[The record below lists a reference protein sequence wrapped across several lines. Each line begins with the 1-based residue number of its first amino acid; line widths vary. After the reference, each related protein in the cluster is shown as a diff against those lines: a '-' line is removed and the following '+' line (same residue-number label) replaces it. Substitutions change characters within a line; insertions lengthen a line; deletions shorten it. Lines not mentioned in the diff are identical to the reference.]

1 MKPAVTAL
9 ALAIG
14 FALAPI
20 VQAQQPTV
28 GASAG
33 ATVRLSLED
42 ALQIT
47 QAQRQSIEVARAGV
61 VRAEGQRL
69 QTRSQYFPQL
79 NGTAAYTKTLQSQ
92 FSNFASSAAS
102 TPRDTTTPKTQ
113 ALCAP
118 TLAANATPEQ
128 RAAALAQAASCQSGS
143 SSSSGGFDL
152 SKTSFGATNQWNLG
166 LSFSQNVF
174 AGGRISAQNS
184 AANAQLRSA
193 NIEVNAQKAQA
204 SLDVTSAYFDA
215 VLADQLVAIADSS
228 VAQTDVV
235 LQQTKVAK
243 QVGNVSEYEL
253 LRAQVTRDN
262 QVPIQIQ
269 ARSNRQVA
277 YYRLKE
283 LLNMPLDTPL
293 ELTTRVEDSSNPTLP
308 AIATTAPDTAV
319 SDRAPVRQADEA
331 LIASEAQVRIARAE
345 RIPTLAIVSA
355 YQRLYFPAQLLPNL
369 STGVNNWTVGLSTSF
384 PILDGGRIRGDRA
397 VAEAGVRQARAQREE
412 ARQFAALDTRVAL
425 NDLAQAQSIWDAS
438 RGTVDQAQRTYAI
451 DEVRYREG
459 ISTQT
464 DLTQSRLL
472 LEQAKAN
479 RAQAARNLAVAK
491 VRLALLKDLP
501 LQSGGTT
508 GAAATQGAG
517 AAIQQQQNQQQVQ
530 QQQFRSTNG
539 TQSAPG
545 AGAPTGSIQP

>member
-14 FALAPI
+14 FALAPT

-92 FSNFASSAAS
+92 CSNFASSAAS

-143 SSSSGGFDL
+143 SSSSGFDL

-193 NIEVNAQKAQA
+193 SIEVNAQKAQA

-262 QVPIQIQ
+262 QIPIQIQ
-269 ARSNRQVA
+269 SRSNRQVA

-479 RAQAARNLAVAK
+479 HAQAARNLAVAK

-508 GAAATQGAG
+508 GTAAAQGAG

>member
-1 MKPAVTAL
+1 MKPAVNAV
-9 ALAIG
+9 ALAIAV
-14 FALAPI
+14 ALAPT
-20 VQAQQPTV
+20 VQAQQPT
-28 GASAG
+28 GATTAG

-47 QAQRQSIEVARAGV
+47 QVQRQSIEVARAGV

-69 QTRSQYFPQL
+69 QVRSQYFPQL
-79 NGTAAYTKTLQSQ
+79 NGTAAYAKTLESQ
-92 FSNFASSAAS
+92 FSSLAVTA
-102 TPRDTTTPKTQ
+102 TPVDTTKPKTES
-113 ALCAP
+113 LCTP
-118 TLAANATPEQ
+118 NIPANATPDQ
-128 RAAALAQAASCQSGS
+128 RAAALAQAASCS
-143 SSSSGGFDL
+143 SASSSGGFDL
-152 SKTSFGATNQWNLG
+152 SRTSFGAKNQWNLG
-166 LSFSQNVF
+166 LNFSQNVYT
-174 AGGRISAQNS
+174 GGRITAQNQ
-184 AANAQLRSA
+184 AASSQLRSA
-193 NIEVNAQKAQA
+193 NIEVSAQKAQA

-215 VLADQLVAIADSS
+215 TLADQLVAIADSS
-228 VAQTDVV
+228 LAQTDLV
-235 LQQTKVAK
+235 LQQTKLAK

-262 QVPIQIQ
+262 QLPIQIQ
-269 ARSNRQVA
+269 ARSNREVA

-283 LLNMPLDTPL
+283 LLNMPLDTPV
-293 ELTTRVEDSSNPTLP
+293 ELTTRVEGSANPTLP
-308 AIATTAPDTAV
+308 AIATAAPDTVV
-319 SDRAPVRQADEA
+319 SDRAPVRQADEGVVQ
-331 LIASEAQVRIARAE
+331 SEAQLKVAKSE
-345 RIPTLAIVSA
+345 RIPTLSIVSN
-355 YQRLYFPAQLLPNL
+355 YQRLYFPAQVFPSLNV
-369 STGVNNWTVGLSTSF
+369 GVNNWTLGLATSF
-384 PILDGGRIRGDRA
+384 PILDGGRIRGDKV

-412 ARQFAALDTRVAL
+412 AKQFAALDTRVAL
-425 NDLAQAQSIWDAS
+425 NDLAQATSIWEAS

-479 RAQAARNLAVAK
+479 RAQAARNYAVAK

-508 GAAATQGAG
+508 GAAAVQGAG
-517 AAIQQQQNQQQVQ
+517 AAIQQQQNQQQIQ

-539 TQSAPG
+539 TQSAPA

>member
-1 MKPAVTAL
+1 MKPAVTAV
-9 ALAIG
+9 ALAIM
-14 FALAPI
+14 FALVPTI
-20 VQAQQPTV
+20 HAQQTGGV
-28 GASAG
+28 TAG

-42 ALQIT
+42 AIQVG

-61 VRAEGQRL
+61 VRADGQRL
-69 QTRSQYFPQL
+69 QVRSQYFPQL

-92 FSNFASSAAS
+92 FSGFASSTTS
-102 TPRDTTTPKTQ
+102 TPVDTTTSRPQ
-113 ALCAP
+113 SLCAP
-118 TLAANATPEQ
+118 NIPANATPDQ
-128 RAAALAQAASCQSGS
+128 RLAALSQAVSCASS

-152 SKTSFGATNQWNLG
+152 SRTSFGAKNQWNLG

-174 AGGRISAQNS
+174 TGGRISAQNS

-193 NIEVNAQKAQA
+193 NVEVTAQKAQA
-204 SLDVTSAYFDA
+204 ALDVTSAYFDA
-215 VLADQLVAIADSS
+215 LLADQLVAITDSS
-228 VAQTDVV
+228 VAQTDLV
-235 LQQTKVAK
+235 LQQTKLAK

-262 QVPIQIQ
+262 QIPLQIQ

-283 LLNMPLDTPL
+283 LLNMPLDTPVD
-293 ELTTRVEDSSNPTLP
+293 LTTRVEDSSSPTLP
-308 AIATTAPDTAV
+308 AVATTTPDTV
-319 SDRAPVRQADEA
+319 VNDRAPVRQADEGVVA
-331 LIASEAQVRIARAE
+331 AEAQIRIAKSE
-345 RIPTLAIVSA
+345 RIPTLAIVSN
-355 YQRLYFPAQLLPNL
+355 YQRLYFPAQVFPNL
-369 STGVNNWTVGLSTSF
+369 NTGVNNWTLGLATSF
-384 PILDGGRIRGDRA
+384 PILDGGRIRGDKV
-397 VAEAGVRQARAQREE
+397 VAEAGLRQARAQREE
-412 ARQFAALDTRVAL
+412 AKQFAALDTRVAL
-425 NDLAQAQSIWDAS
+425 NDLAQATAIWEAS

-479 RAQAARNLAVAK
+479 RAQAARNYAVAK

-501 LQSGGTT
+501 LQAGGTT

-517 AAIQQQQNQQQVQ
+517 AAIQQQQNQQQIQ

>member
-1 MKPAVTAL
+1 M

-14 FALAPI
+14 FALAPTI
-20 VQAQQPTV
+20 QAQQPTTGTAV
-28 GASAG
+28 G

-42 ALQIT
+42 ALKIT
-47 QAQRQSIEVARAGV
+47 QAQRQSIEIARAGV

-79 NGTAAYTKTLQSQ
+79 NGTAAYTKTLESQ
-92 FSNFASSAAS
+92 FSNFASSTSS

-128 RAAALAQAASCQSGS
+128 RAAALAQAASCQSAS

-166 LSFSQNVF
+166 LTFSQNVF
-174 AGGRISAQNS
+174 AGGRISAQNQAS
-184 AANAQLRSA
+184 SAQLRSA
-193 NIEVNAQKAQA
+193 NIEVNSQKAQA
-204 SLDVTSAYFDA
+204 ALDVTSAYFDA

-235 LQQTKVAK
+235 LQQTKLAK

-262 QVPIQIQ
+262 QIPVQIQ

-277 YYRLKE
+277 YFRLKE
-283 LLNMPLDTPL
+283 LLNMPLDTPV
-293 ELTTRVEDSSNPTLP
+293 ELTTHVEDSSNPTLP

-331 LIASEAQVRIARAE
+331 VVASEAQVRIARAE
-345 RIPTLAIVSA
+345 RIPTLSIVSN

-369 STGVNNWTVGLSTSF
+369 STGVNNWTLGLATSF
-384 PILDGGRIRGDRA
+384 PILDGGRIRGDKA

-425 NDLAQAQSIWDAS
+425 NDLAQSQSIWEAS

-479 RAQAARNLAVAK
+479 QAQAARNLAVAK

-517 AAIQQQQNQQQVQ
+517 AAIQQQQNQQQIQ

-539 TQSAPG
+539 TQSAQG